1 MEWRKTERS
10 KAEPMKETSD
20 GVVSC
25 QVKSSE
31 PSEGLTLDSQRLE
44 LCTSE
49 TNGLPTPAQQ
59 NMNSDNIYPRVS
71 SSYHCSNKDNG
82 ETSFHAVSFK
92 TPKKERETNN
102 IPHDGDYASPIIGSQ
117 RSRRTV
123 KEHMLRDG
131 LGDIGATE
139 PSSPILGSQTIM
151 RKQRNVFKLMH
162 ERNSSFGF
170 AFEKLKGDTG
180 ISESCRNIA
189 GSEAQTPATEIMNEN
204 EDPLKSKI
212 RRRNLSYAFS
222 QLEYQGSKSNE
233 ENNEDKRDLSNM
245 KNQISCGYTQPL
257 KKNTNSFIKK
267 NTDTNMDVTSQSS
280 KANKNEES
288 TFWNLTKN
296 SQSLKVSETTSR
308 FSAFKDFL
316 LKHERET
323 CGDDLLIEESTSQN
337 DDVSGE
343 VADSQSDVDIDSI
356 PSPSKEASDSLG
368 KSLESYEASISSGSV
383 PSSAPVTNKQE
394 GKLMTGSHWIKML
407 QQQTPEKPSSKE
419 KTEGGVESAKKKSKK
434 DGHGGRLRRLLL
446 SWQSSSRMWAHQ
458 VSVAGVQCQKT
469 QFLQTGD
476 AKSIVHSSHV
486 RVSVKKEISVD
497 SSSKTL
503 SPAVKNLKNALIESP
518 VSSGSSEL
526 SSGKHWQLPKKY
538 LELRIV
544 KVGGR
549 LPSNAA
555 VCQLICSDSSTM
567 QTDIKLEKDI
577 GSNLEKQEGR
587 YKRKYVVFFALQE
600 QNVGITLHVNDVAR
614 IYSPWHQLDLP
625 SHNMPVL
632 FTSYFIM
639 QQNQH
644 IKSEEHNMNEVS
656 ILENNVSSEG
666 SNKTLTAFPSKSG
679 MKKKI
684 ILTTWTC
691 LCSRDGT
698 VLPSMCD
705 AQQHMAQLQYVPKV
719 NSNLSPLH
727 PGFTIVNDTPE
738 ERDLQ
743 NEVHP
748 AWTILEAIEKCG
760 GVSDVPVTITIRV
773 HRIITRRKSADVVKE
788 WELVGQD
795 AAGVFCTVKIPNCPL
810 ASQLTELLE
819 RGEGSTHTVTQV
831 TIQQRLTNTQNPS
844 LFSLI
849 SSLHKAYQTEVRSD
863 PLLYPLLH
871 AQASRPSQT
880 YCYVF
885 TVQLGLTEL
894 LHSGNEVVMP
904 ILLPHWSLNET
915 LQVACDG
922 QRGSLSLHI
931 LYKLFSFLYVVNKS
945 IKTENNDDS
954 ITIHENKELSNSDNI
969 KYDFDK
975 ERLLVKKIVVSDGTT
990 LPAWIPESGTVMKSA
1005 LLKDVVICNGCVM
1018 MDEYSLLQ
1026 QQETSMMLSLSALHK
1041 IIKPL
1046 SFQTQRYDLSLISG
1060 NILRV
1065 DEETAYTWPTCGK
1078 CKSDNIQDKQND
1090 TVDCLACGEKSSIP
1104 GTGYCLEVFLNC
1116 GLELHLAGV
1125 KVKLYQRTI
1134 EKLLLDI
1141 NDIHGEYD
1149 AASLVDKH
1157 VGPMVCVLQEINRAK
1172 RTSSQT
1178 YTLIELPY

>member
-1 MEWRKTERS
+1 MSLRRKRKQDAAYDGWTEREAFLEEFLSLSPGVSLSQQSAIEWSSSDEENENKSSKTVVVPGIRVINFSKKLQSSAFHNKMEWRKTERS

-434 DGHGGRLRRLLL
+434 
-446 SWQSSSRMWAHQ
+446 
-458 VSVAGVQCQKT
+458 
-469 QFLQTGD
+469 
-476 AKSIVHSSHV
+476 
-486 RVSVKKEISVD
+486 
-497 SSSKTL
+497 
-503 SPAVKNLKNALIESP
+503 
-518 VSSGSSEL
+518 
-526 SSGKHWQLPKKY
+526 
-538 LELRIV
+538 
-544 KVGGR
+544 
-549 LPSNAA
+549 
-555 VCQLICSDSSTM
+555 
-567 QTDIKLEKDI
+567 
-577 GSNLEKQEGR
+577 
-587 YKRKYVVFFALQE
+587 
-600 QNVGITLHVNDVAR
+600 
-614 IYSPWHQLDLP
+614 HQLDLP